1 MTGFLLVCAVIAAI
15 VFWAQKSDLRKQ
27 IESLNSKLVEVQSAA
42 VKSEESHRSE
52 VESASRLHNVEQANL
67 QLEIE
72 RLHEELRLLAP
83 YRAITDVRAEV
94 ARIRAEGVRERDF
107 LVSEAKIIKDQSLAA
122 ARDRREKLEELITAA
137 NQQAAQIIANA
148 KESASQIAGDAYRAL
163 KDADSLRET
172 ATAMRNVIEGY
183 GDRYLKPTFSLL
195 DELAE
200 TYAFDEAGKELK
212 LARGR
217 TQLMIESGRA
227 ATCDYVEP
235 ARRSTA
241 IRFVIDAFNGKV
253 DSILTRSKADNH
265 GTLER
270 QIRDAC
276 ALVNSNGAAF
286 RNACITDEYLSA
298 RLEELRWATAV
309 HVLRER
315 EREEQR
321 AIRERIREEE
331 RVRREIDRALKD
343 AAKEEDMLERA
354 MEKVRQQVA
363 KASEDQKQKFEADLQ
378 ALQVRL
384 LEAEARSQR
393 ALSMAQ
399 QTRAGHVY
407 IISNVGS
414 FGEDVF
420 KVGMTRR
427 LEPLDRVR
435 ELGDASVPFGF
446 DVHAMIW
453 SDDAPALERALH
465 LDFVKAQINKVNP
478 RKEFFRVG
486 ISDIRAAIES
496 RGIEAS
502 WTMAAAASE
511 YRESLAIE
519 ARMAESDVLAEDW
532 VRNQVAHELSEESV
546 LEEEIS

>member
-1 MTGFLLVCAVIAAI
+1 MTEFLLVSAVIALM
-15 VFWAQKSDLRKQ
+15 VLWNQKSELRKK
-27 IESLNSKLVEVQSAA
+27 IDSLNLKLAEVQSAF
-42 VKSEESHRSE
+42 VKLEESHRSE
-52 VESASRLHNVEQANL
+52 VDSAARQHKIEQFKAHR
-67 QLEIE
+67 EIE
-72 RLHEELRLLAP
+72 RLREELSVLSP
-83 YRAITDVRAEV
+83 YRAIRDVQDEV
-94 ARIRAEGVRERDF
+94 VRIRAEGVRERDF
-107 LVSEAKIIKDQSLAA
+107 LVSEAKIIKEQSLEA
-122 ARDRREKLEELITAA
+122 ARDRREKLESLITTA
-137 NQQAAQIIANA
+137 NQQAAQIIASA
-148 KESASQIAGDAYRAL
+148 KENASQIAGDAYRAL
-163 KDADSLRET
+163 KEADSLKET

-212 LARGR
+212 QARAR
-217 TQLMIESGRA
+217 TQLMVDSGRA
-227 ATCDYVEP
+227 ATCDYVEA
-235 ARRSTA
+235 ARRTTA

-276 ALVNSNGAAF
+276 ALVNSNGSAF
-286 RNACITDEYLSA
+286 RNARITDEFLSA

-309 HVLRER
+309 YVLRER

-321 AIRERIREEE
+321 VIRERIREEE

-407 IISNVGS
+407 VISNVGS
-414 FGEDVF
+414 FGENVF
-420 KVGMTRR
+420 KLGMTRR

-465 LDFVKAQINKVNP
+465 LDFVTAQLNKVNP

-486 ISDIRAAIES
+486 ITDIRAALEK

-502 WTMAAAASE
+502 WTMAAAAIE

-519 ARMAESDVLAEDW
+519 ARMAESDALAEDW
-532 VRNQVAHELSEESV
+532 VRNQIAHELAEELV
-546 LEEEIS
+546 VEEEIT

>member
-27 IESLNSKLVEVQSAA
+27 IESLNRKIAEIQHAA
-42 VKSEESHRSE
+42 VKLDESYRSDFE
-52 VESASRLHNVEQANL
+52 NAERQYEAAQADLRREIDRL
-67 QLEIE
+67 
-72 RLHEELRLLAP
+72 RDELSLLSP
-83 YRAITDVRAEV
+83 YRGIRDVRAEV
-94 ARIRAEGVRERDF
+94 ARIRAEAVRERDF
-107 LVSEAKIIKDQSLAA
+107 LVSEAKIIKEQSLEA
-122 ARDRREKLEELITAA
+122 ARDRREKLESLITSA
-137 NQQAAQIIANA
+137 NQQAAQIIASA

-163 KDADSLRET
+163 KEADSLKET

-212 LARGR
+212 QARAR
-217 TQLMIESGRA
+217 TQLMVDSGRA
-227 ATCDYVEP
+227 ATCDYVEA
-235 ARRSTA
+235 ARRITA

-276 ALVNSNGAAF
+276 ALVNSNGSAF
-286 RNACITDEYLSA
+286 RNARITDEYLSA

-309 HVLRER
+309 YVLRER

-321 AIRERIREEE
+321 VIRERIREEE

-378 ALQVRL
+378 ALQLRL

-435 ELGDASVPFGF
+435 ELGDASVPFAF
-446 DVHAMIW
+446 DIHAMIW

-465 LDFVKAQINKVNP
+465 MDFVKAQLNKVNP

-486 ISDIRAAIES
+486 ITEIRAAIEK

-532 VRNQVAHELSEESV
+532 VRNQAAFELSEEAV